1 MDLQLKGKRALVT
14 GGSGAIGSAIVEM
27 LAREGVRVVVHG
39 RRTEATRAV
48 AARAGGPGNAAVV
61 LGDLSDIAEAK
72 RVAEEALVAFGGIDI
87 LINNAA
93 TTGPTNWNITKPE
106 DWVQYFRMIV
116 ASAVT
121 LSLALIPQMKERGW
135 GRIIQTG
142 SSAASLG
149 LPSAPEYAASKAALA
164 NMSSSLAKEYGE
176 YGITS
181 NILGVGTVT
190 TDTHLQY
197 VAEAAS
203 KIAATRPDGKPV
215 DRIYEAIIRSPGG
228 FYNINPLQRMGRPE
242 EVAYAAV
249 MLASPLSSFING
261 ALIRVDG
268 GKVPTIGL

>member
-1 MDLQLKGKRALVT
+1 MDLQLEGKRALVT

-39 RRTEATRAV
+39 RREEATRAV
-48 AARAGGPGNAAVV
+48 AARVRDPKNAAVV

-72 RVAEEALVAFGGIDI
+72 RIADEASAAFGGIDI

-93 TTGPTNWNITKPE
+93 ATGPTNWETTKAE
-106 DWVQYFRMIV
+106 DWAPYFNMIV
-116 ASAVT
+116 SSAVT
-121 LSLALIPQMKERGW
+121 LSLALIPQMKERRW

-149 LPSAPEYAASKAALA
+149 LPSAPEYAAAKAALA
-164 NMSSSLAKEYGE
+164 NMSSSLAKQYGG

-190 TDTHLQY
+190 TDSHLKY
-197 VAEAAS
+197 VAEAAARITS
-203 KIAATRPDGKPV
+203 TRPDGGPV
-215 DRIYEAIIRSPGG
+215 DRIYEAIIQSPGG
-228 FYNINPLQRMGRPE
+228 FYNINPLSRMGRPE
-242 EVAYAAV
+242 EVAFIVA
-249 MLASPLSSFING
+249 MLASPLSSFVNG
-261 ALIRVDG
+261 ALVRVDG